1 MILRFQSNHGQTFLY
16 AKGDAGV
23 RLVGLPDYNFAVV
36 IL

>member
-1 MILRFQSNHGQTFLY
+1 MTLRFQSHHGQTFLY